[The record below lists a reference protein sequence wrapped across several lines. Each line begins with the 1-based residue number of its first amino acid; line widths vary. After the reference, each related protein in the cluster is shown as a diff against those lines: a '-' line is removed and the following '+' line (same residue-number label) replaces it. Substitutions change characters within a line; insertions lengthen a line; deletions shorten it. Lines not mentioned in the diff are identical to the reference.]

1 MAEALGWWGVPLAIA
16 AGTMRGGTPF
26 LFVSLGECLTEKS
39 GKINLGLEGT
49 LLTGA
54 MTAYA
59 TSYLTGSPW
68 LGLIVAG
75 LAGMVLGFIHAWLC
89 QQPRVNDVAVGIAMI
104 IFGSGIAFFFG
115 KPFIQPSAPK
125 LPTIDL
131 GGWSSMPALESALQ
145 ISPLFLLG
153 VAIAPLMLWFFKSTR
168 WGLFIR
174 AVGDS
179 PDAALA
185 MGVSIKQ
192 VRMLCIIAGSFLA
205 GLGGA
210 SLSLYYPG
218 VWNEN
223 ISSGQGLMAVALVIF
238 ARWNP
243 IQCLYASLLFGGA
256 QALGPALQSVGITQG
271 YYLFNAAPYVLTL
284 AIMIITCSPKRTL
297 TGAPG
302 ALGQVTR
309 PILRGAM
316 LETVNFAVN
325 GTLMWGLELNGNLLN
340 VGATFVREAKTEPAY
355 RLWSI
360 DDRHPAM
367 LRVTTGGSAIAL
379 EVWRVPVA
387 GLATILLQE
396 PPGIVYR

>member
-1 MAEALGWWGVPLAIA
+1 MTEALGWWGVPLAIA

-59 TSYLTGSPW
+59 ASYLTGSPW
-68 LGLIVAG
+68 VGLIVAG
-75 LAGMVLGFIHAWLC
+75 MAGMGLGFIHAWLC

-131 GGWSSMPALESALQ
+131 GGWSSIPALKSALQ

-168 WGLFIR
+168 WGLFIG

-185 MGVSIKQ
+185 MGVSIKK

-218 VWNEN
+218 VWNES

-256 QALGPALQSVGITQG
+256 QSLGPALQSVGITQG

-284 AIMIITCSPKRTL
+284 VIMIITCSPKRTL

-302 ALGQVTR
+302 ALGTS
-309 PILRGAM
+309 
-316 LETVNFAVN
+316 N
-325 GTLMWGLELNGNLLN
+325 
-340 VGATFVREAKTEPAY
+340 
-355 RLWSI
+355 
-360 DDRHPAM
+360 
-367 LRVTTGGSAIAL
+367 
-379 EVWRVPVA
+379 
-387 GLATILLQE
+387 
-396 PPGIVYR
+396 

>member
-1 MAEALGWWGVPLAIA
+1 MAAEASQALGWWGVVLAII

-54 MTAYA
+54 MSAYGV
-59 TSYLTGSPW
+59 SYLTGSPW
-68 LGLIVAG
+68 LGLLVAG
-75 LAGMVLGFIHAWLC
+75 LAGMGLGVIHGWLS

-115 KPFIQPSAPK
+115 KPFIQPKAPQ

-131 GGWSSMPALESALQ
+131 GAWSSNPAVQSALQ

-153 VAIAPLMLWFFKSTR
+153 LAIAPILCWFFKSTR
-168 WGLFIR
+168 WGLLIR

-179 PDAALA
+179 PDAARA
-185 MGVSIKQ
+185 MGISIFQ
-192 VRMLCIIAGSFLA
+192 VRMLSIMAGGFLA
-205 GLGGA
+205 GIGGA

-218 VWNEN
+218 LWTER

-243 IQCLYASLLFGGA
+243 MQCLWASLLFGGA
-256 QALGPALQSVGITQG
+256 QAIGPALQAVGINQG

-284 AIMIITCSPKRTL
+284 VIMMVTCSPQRSLSGK
-297 TGAPG
+297 PG
-302 ALGQVTR
+302 ALG
-309 PILRGAM
+309 M
-316 LETVNFAVN
+316 DN
-325 GTLMWGLELNGNLLN
+325 
-340 VGATFVREAKTEPAY
+340 
-355 RLWSI
+355 
-360 DDRHPAM
+360 
-367 LRVTTGGSAIAL
+367 
-379 EVWRVPVA
+379 
-387 GLATILLQE
+387 
-396 PPGIVYR
+396 

>member
-1 MAEALGWWGVPLAIA
+1 MTEALGWWGVPLAIA

-131 GGWSSMPALESALQ
+131 GGWSSMPALQSALQ

-185 MGVSIKQ
+185 MGVSIKK

-218 VWNEN
+218 VWNES

-302 ALGQVTR
+302 ALGTS
-309 PILRGAM
+309 
-316 LETVNFAVN
+316 N
-325 GTLMWGLELNGNLLN
+325 
-340 VGATFVREAKTEPAY
+340 
-355 RLWSI
+355 
-360 DDRHPAM
+360 
-367 LRVTTGGSAIAL
+367 
-379 EVWRVPVA
+379 
-387 GLATILLQE
+387 
-396 PPGIVYR
+396 